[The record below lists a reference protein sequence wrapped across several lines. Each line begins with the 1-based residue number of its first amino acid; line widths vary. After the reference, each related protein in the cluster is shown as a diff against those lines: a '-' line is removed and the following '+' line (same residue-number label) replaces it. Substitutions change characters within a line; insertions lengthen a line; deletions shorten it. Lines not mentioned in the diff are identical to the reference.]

1 MTRVRLQMNM
11 LLPSYTM
18 YGITNTLFSKSSNAK
33 MLTWGEKQLMPR
45 VYKNLIYVHTK
56 FFFQKKYQV

>member
-33 MLTWGEKQLMPR
+33 MLTWGEK
-45 VYKNLIYVHTK
+45 NN
-56 FFFQKKYQV
+56 